1 VLPNDRTP
9 RPAAVI
15 SAVGDFLP
23 PAPQKRS
30 QEVAAKPDA
39 TRSHASQALPL
50 VGWLCGGRP
59 SSAAEILPLVRSG
72 LAERGYI
79 EGRNIVIE
87 SRFANGKYELL
98 PALAADLIRLNA
110 AVLIPDSGTVATPA
124 ALAAS
129 PATPIIFISGVAPSR
144 SAWFRV

>member
-1 VLPNDRTP
+1 VES
-9 RPAAVI
+9 AQQAV
-15 SAVGDFLP
+15 
-23 PAPQKRS
+23 
-30 QEVAAKPDA
+30 
-39 TRSHASQALPL
+39 LPL

-79 EGRNIVIE
+79 ERRNIVIE

-129 PATPIIFISGVAPSR
+129 PATPIVFISGVDPSR
-144 SAWFRV
+144 SAWFRA